1 MVGVVVA
8 AHGQVAGALVRAAEA
23 IVGPLAP
30 IDVIDLEPSE
40 GFDGA
45 RRRVAD
51 AIHRAQ
57 AGDGVVVLV
66 DMFGG
71 TPSNCCVASLQ
82 EGALEIVTGVNL
94 PMLVKLAALRL
105 TEPSAHALA
114 EALANHGRRSILLA
128 GDLLRAAIAPDAERA
143 R

>member
-30 IDVIDLEPSE
+30 IDVIDLESSE

-51 AIHRAQ
+51 AIHGADT
-57 AGDGVVVLV
+57 GDGVVVLV

-71 TPSNCCVASLQ
+71 TPSNCCISSLQ
-82 EGALEIVTGVNL
+82 DGALEIVTGVNL
-94 PMLVKLAALRL
+94 PMLVKLAALRQP
-105 TEPSAHALA
+105 EVSVRALA
-114 EALANHGRRSILLA
+114 EALANHGRRSVLLA
-128 GDLLRAAIAPDAERA
+128 GDLLRAPAVDHERA